1 MFAFPSS
8 FACVSTLCLNIFLP
22 SQLYPDY
29 IYSIVRLLRPEHV
42 IEQWQEQQ
50 TEAAERAAA
59 AAAAQQQFSIP
70 SHPGTEA
77 QIAGAAA
84 QAGAASASPAAEGPL
99 LPTTATVKQPP
110 GQVAQAK
117 FALTSAFLEK
127 VGGCCKAIA
136 GCCALMKNCRMS
148 CQHTC
153 EVGVFSCPTHMTCCP
168 FALSI
173 LQVIEQLVAVFRD
186 APLAVRATTF
196 ASVIS
201 ALGRCMEVRR

>member
-1 MFAFPSS
+1 MFTFPVS
-8 FACVSTLCLNIFLP
+8 FACVSSLCLNIFLP

-50 TEAAERAAA
+50 AEAAERAAAA

-77 QIAGAAA
+77 QTAGAAA
-84 QAGAASASPAAEGPL
+84 QSGAASASPAAEGPL

-127 VGGCCKAIA
+127 VGCCKAAA
-136 GCCALMKNCRMS
+136 GCCALMMTLCAENCRLS
-148 CQHTC
+148 CRHA
-153 EVGVFSCPTHMTCCP
+153 M
-168 FALSI
+168 
-173 LQVIEQLVAVFRD
+173 
-186 APLAVRATTF
+186 
-196 ASVIS
+196 
-201 ALGRCMEVRR
+201 LGRCSCPADPHDLLSPPTLHSTGY

>member
-1 MFAFPSS
+1 MGMPPVQKA
-8 FACVSTLCLNIFLP
+8 ALAMLP
-22 SQLYPDY
+22 KLAPTHLPQLYPDY

-50 TEAAERAAA
+50 AEAAERAAA

-77 QIAGAAA
+77 QG
-84 QAGAASASPAAEGPL
+84 AGAASQASAASRSPAAEGPL

-127 VGGCCKAIA
+127 VR
-136 GCCALMKNCRMS
+136 CCAI
-148 CQHTC
+148 
-153 EVGVFSCPTHMTCCP
+153 G
-168 FALSI
+168 
-173 LQVIEQLVAVFRD
+173 LQVLLVALR
-186 APLAVRATTF
+186 TTSHSGCTTLCCF
-196 ASVIS
+196 AGQQNSCTFLPTVVTPPVT
-201 ALGRCMEVRR
+201 AGH